1 MVGNNITQEDLDAMA
16 ESVAETVTES
26 MTEVVENAVNTDD
39 DLEPVY
45 EKVDKITPTGDI
57 SWKLKWAS
65 TVFAIAG
72 SLLLNA
78 GFTLPGA
85 LLGVVGVMGWTSVG
99 ILWND
104 NALITMNA
112 IYIGLFLMSI
122 TNQIVEIFKMGN

>member
-1 MVGNNITQEDLDAMA
+1 MSTNITQEDLDVMT
-16 ESVAETVTES
+16 ETVVEA
-26 MTEVVENAVNTDD
+26 VENAVNNED

-45 EKVDKITPTGDI
+45 EKVDKITPSGDI
-57 SWKLKWAS
+57 SWKVKWIS

-78 GFTLPGA
+78 GLPLPGA
-85 LLGVVGVMGWTSVG
+85 ILGVVGVMGWTSVG
-99 ILWND
+99 VLWND

-122 TNQIVEIFKMGN
+122 TNQIVEIFKIGN